1 MPIFVFLLLNA
12 CVSAYVEGA
21 IFPGVS
27 IAGVDVSGLTRQQ
40 AYTKLQA
47 LPLGKTYTIKVKDK
61 VYATT
66 NDALGARYNLTRTID
81 MAYAIGRDSGLP
93 LVGLMQ
99 TSPNRTQLN
108 LAYEV
113 DYGKL
118 QKFTSAIT
126 ADIGTPAKNASV
138 IVENG
143 EVRALADTPG
153 LGLNRSEIT
162 ALLTKTMA
170 GVSDATF
177 VLTPQTVPADI
188 SYDKTAAAKT
198 EIAEYLALQFDLVY
212 EGRHFVPS
220 TTNIGYWVE
229 AVPDREVN
237 ASELVVRI
245 NEQEVRGYV
254 QSVANQINKSPVN
267 KKVIIA
273 NGVSSVERE
282 GQDGIAL
289 NQEAVVA
296 ALMHSMRDKQG
307 AAISLTTS
315 PVAYKTETMRTVS
328 LDAPKYI
335 EVNLGSQRL
344 WAYENGKVVY
354 ASPITSG
361 ATGAGLGTATG
372 LFSIYYKTTNTYL
385 NGRAYGYDYN
395 VHVNYWMPFYLGY
408 GLHDASWR
416 SSFGGSDYYYGGSHG
431 CVNLPDGTAA
441 FIYDWSDVGTP
452 VWVHY

>member
-1 MPIFVFLLLNA
+1 MFLNA
-12 CVSAYVEGA
+12 CVAAYVEGVMY
-21 IFPGVS
+21 PGVS
-27 IAGVDVSGLTRQQ
+27 VAGVDVSGLTKQQ

-47 LPLGKTYTIKVKDK
+47 LPLGKTYTIKVKDR
-61 VYATT
+61 VYTTT
-66 NDALGARYNLTRTID
+66 NDALGARYNLDRTIH
-81 MAYAIGRDSGLP
+81 MAYMIGREDGLP
-93 LVGLMQ
+93 LVGLIQ
-99 TSPNRTQLN
+99 SRPNRSQLN

-113 DYGKL
+113 NYAKL
-118 QKFTSAIT
+118 QKFTNAIT
-126 ADIGTPAKNASV
+126 SDIGTPPKNAAV

-143 EVRALADTPG
+143 EIRAVADTPG
-153 LGLNRSEIT
+153 LGLSRSEIT
-162 ALLTKTMA
+162 SLLTKTMA
-170 GVSDATF
+170 GISDATF
-177 VLTPQTVPADI
+177 VLDPETIPADI
-188 SYDKTAAAKT
+188 RFDQTEAAKL
-198 EIAEYLALQFDLVY
+198 EAQKYLSLQFDLEY
-212 EGRHFVPS
+212 EGRHFVPNS
-220 TTNIGYWVE
+220 TNMGYWIQVT
-229 AVPDREVN
+229 PDREVN
-237 ASELVVRI
+237 ASELVVGI

-254 QSVANQINKSPVN
+254 QSIANQINKSPVN

-296 ALMHSMRDKQG
+296 ALMQALRDKRG
-307 AAISLTTS
+307 ANVTLTTA
-315 PVAYKTETMRTVS
+315 PVAFKTETTRTVS

-335 EVNLGSQRL
+335 EVNLSSQRL
-344 WAYENGKVVY
+344 WAYENSQVVY

-431 CVNLPDGTAA
+431 CVNLPDATAA
-441 FIYDWSDVGTP
+441 FIYDWSEVGTP